1 MSPPNALARSER
13 RLLTL
18 LEYPVL
24 VLSICLARVV
34 QSVTLYRGLSQ
45 DVWLALRQLQKTNSE

>member
-13 RLLTL
+13 RLLIL